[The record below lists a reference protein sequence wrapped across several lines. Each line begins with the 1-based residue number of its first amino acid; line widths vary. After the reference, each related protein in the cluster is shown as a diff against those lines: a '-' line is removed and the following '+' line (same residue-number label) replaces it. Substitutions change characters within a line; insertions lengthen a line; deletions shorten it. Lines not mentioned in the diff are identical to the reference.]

1 MTASLFQ
8 NWLVPIDNEMNKMKR
23 KQSFFFFLLGNCCAL
38 KANVRLENVALNFLP
53 PNTTAILQP
62 MDQGIISLFKR
73 NYRKEVV
80 QKNHSQGR

>member
-8 NWLVPIDNEMNKMKR
+8 NWLVSFDNKMNKMKR
-23 KQSFFFFLLGNCCAL
+23 KAILFLDNSCAH
-38 KANVRLENVALNFLP
+38 KVNVRLEKVALHFWP
-53 PNTTAILQP
+53 PNTSTILHP

-80 QKNHSQGR
+80 KNYSPYR